1 MAVIVVTLMCKNHRE
16 DKFLRATNYK
26 HYGCDNNSE
35 SSKRTR
41 KPEKK
46 SKRKGFKALSYAI
59 AVSLAAA
66 ALVVPT
72 TTLAPDVDAF
82 EDSRAAS
89 LAVGNINDFSLV
101 ITDNCVEETTA
112 PVTQETTTSAA
123 TTQKTTEK
131 ETKSAKT
138 AKKKAESSQSSKKA
152 ESLKSEPSES
162 ETSSQTSQSYTSYV
176 DSSSDNS
183 SSASN
188 SSDYGYTDSTSSSS
202 NSQSGY
208 LVSIANPDPSY
219 SPSPVSLSSYDR
231 EKLERLVM
239 GEGGS
244 MGYTGCALI
253 AQSIRDA
260 MNRSNTTS
268 IDRIISEYQYYGST
282 AYAPNQDVKNAV
294 SFIFDQNGSAVQH
307 RVLCFYVGSSSWHES
322 QNYITS
328 IGNVRFFDLW
338 Y

>member
-1 MAVIVVTLMCKNHRE
+1 
-16 DKFLRATNYK
+16 
-26 HYGCDNNSE
+26 
-35 SSKRTR
+35 
-41 KPEKK
+41 
-46 SKRKGFKALSYAI
+46 
-59 AVSLAAA
+59 
-66 ALVVPT
+66 
-72 TTLAPDVDAF
+72 
-82 EDSRAAS
+82 
-89 LAVGNINDFSLV
+89 
-101 ITDNCVEETTA
+101 
-112 PVTQETTTSAA
+112 
-123 TTQKTTEK
+123 
-131 ETKSAKT
+131 
-138 AKKKAESSQSSKKA
+138 
-152 ESLKSEPSES
+152 
-162 ETSSQTSQSYTSYV
+162 
-176 DSSSDNS
+176 
-183 SSASN
+183 
-188 SSDYGYTDSTSSSS
+188 
-202 NSQSGY
+202 
-208 LVSIANPDPSY
+208 
-219 SPSPVSLSSYDR
+219 
-231 EKLERLVM
+231 M

>member
-1 MAVIVVTLMCKNHRE
+1 M
-16 DKFLRATNYK
+16 RATNYK

-35 SSKRTR
+35 SSKRTC

-112 PVTQETTTSAA
+112 PVTQEITTSAA

-131 ETKSAKT
+131 ETKSAKA
-138 AKKKAESSQSSKKA
+138 AKKKAESSEASKKA

-162 ETSSQTSQSYTSYV
+162 ETSSYV

-202 NSQSGY
+202 NYQSGY

-219 SPSPVSLSSYDR
+219 NPSPVSLSSYDR

>member
-1 MAVIVVTLMCKNHRE
+1 M
-16 DKFLRATNYK
+16 RATNYK
-26 HYGCDNNSE
+26 HYGCDNHSE

-41 KPEKK
+41 KSEKK

-112 PVTQETTTSAA
+112 PVTQEITTSAA

-138 AKKKAESSQSSKKA
+138 AKKKAESSQASKKA

-188 SSDYGYTDSTSSSS
+188 SSDYGYTYNTSSSS
-202 NSQSGY
+202 NYQSGY

-219 SPSPVSLSSYDR
+219 NPSPVSLSSYDR

-282 AYAPNQDVKNAV
+282 AYAPNQDVKDAV

>member
-1 MAVIVVTLMCKNHRE
+1 MGSGCLHFEAA
-16 DKFLRATNYK
+16 FL
-26 HYGCDNNSE
+26 
-35 SSKRTR
+35 
-41 KPEKK
+41 
-46 SKRKGFKALSYAI
+46 
-59 AVSLAAA
+59 
-66 ALVVPT
+66 
-72 TTLAPDVDAF
+72 
-82 EDSRAAS
+82 
-89 LAVGNINDFSLV
+89 
-101 ITDNCVEETTA
+101 
-112 PVTQETTTSAA
+112 
-123 TTQKTTEK
+123 
-131 ETKSAKT
+131 
-138 AKKKAESSQSSKKA
+138 
-152 ESLKSEPSES
+152 
-162 ETSSQTSQSYTSYV
+162 
-176 DSSSDNS
+176 
-183 SSASN
+183 
-188 SSDYGYTDSTSSSS
+188 
-202 NSQSGY
+202 
-208 LVSIANPDPSY
+208 
-219 SPSPVSLSSYDR
+219 PSPVSLSSYDR

-282 AYAPNQDVKNAV
+282 AYAPNQDVKDAV

>member
-1 MAVIVVTLMCKNHRE
+1 M
-16 DKFLRATNYK
+16 RATNYK

-112 PVTQETTTSAA
+112 PVTQEITTSAA

-138 AKKKAESSQSSKKA
+138 AKKKAESSQASKKA

-162 ETSSQTSQSYTSYV
+162 ETSSRTPQSYTSYV

-239 GEGGS
+239 G
-244 MGYTGCALI
+244 ALI

>member
-1 MAVIVVTLMCKNHRE
+1 MECGRC
-16 DKFLRATNYK
+16 R
-26 HYGCDNNSE
+26 
-35 SSKRTR
+35 R
-41 KPEKK
+41 
-46 SKRKGFKALSYAI
+46 
-59 AVSLAAA
+59 
-66 ALVVPT
+66 
-72 TTLAPDVDAF
+72 
-82 EDSRAAS
+82 
-89 LAVGNINDFSLV
+89 
-101 ITDNCVEETTA
+101 CVEETTA
-112 PVTQETTTSAA
+112 PVTQEIATSAA

-138 AKKKAESSQSSKKA
+138 AKKKAESSQASKKA

-162 ETSSQTSQSYTSYV
+162 ETSQSYTSYV

-188 SSDYGYTDSTSSSS
+188 SSDYGYTDS
-202 NSQSGY
+202 NQSGY

-219 SPSPVSLSSYDR
+219 NPSPVSLSSYDR

-282 AYAPNQDVKNAV
+282 DYAPNQDVKDAV

>member
-1 MAVIVVTLMCKNHRE
+1 M
-16 DKFLRATNYK
+16 RATNYK

-112 PVTQETTTSAA
+112 PVTQEITTSAA

-138 AKKKAESSQSSKKA
+138 AKKKTESSQASKKA

-162 ETSSQTSQSYTSYV
+162 ETSSRTPQSYTSYV

-202 NSQSGY
+202 NYQSGY

-219 SPSPVSLSSYDR
+219 NPSPVSLS
-231 EKLERLVM
+231 RLVM

>member
-1 MAVIVVTLMCKNHRE
+1 M
-16 DKFLRATNYK
+16 RATNYK

-112 PVTQETTTSAA
+112 PVTQEITTSAA

-138 AKKKAESSQSSKKA
+138 AKKKAESSQASKKA

-162 ETSSQTSQSYTSYV
+162 ETSSRTSQS
-176 DSSSDNS
+176 
-183 SSASN
+183 
-188 SSDYGYTDSTSSSS
+188 YTDSTSSSS
-202 NSQSGY
+202 NYQSGY

-282 AYAPNQDVKNAV
+282 AYAPNQDVKDAV

>member
-1 MAVIVVTLMCKNHRE
+1 M
-16 DKFLRATNYK
+16 RATNYK

-112 PVTQETTTSAA
+112 PVTQEITTSAA

-138 AKKKAESSQSSKKA
+138 AKKKAESSQASKKA

-162 ETSSQTSQSYTSYV
+162 ETSQSYTSYV
-176 DSSSDNS
+176 
-183 SSASN
+183 
-188 SSDYGYTDSTSSSS
+188 
-202 NSQSGY
+202 
-208 LVSIANPDPSY
+208 
-219 SPSPVSLSSYDR
+219 R

-282 AYAPNQDVKNAV
+282 DYAPNQDVKDAV